1 MKSVA
6 TLVLEVLLF
15 FFFIHTFSVTRD
27 LSDVSVPICLQCLG
41 LDQEEVGSQELRGST
56 SPTWRE
62 GPQVLWPFCI
72 SLSGSITGT

>member
-15 FFFIHTFSVTRD
+15 FFLYSHILSDKRS
-27 LSDVSVPICLQCLG
+27 SDVSVPICLQCLG